1 MSLFIGKL
9 ILTVPVA
16 YALVYSLLNPAADAG
31 VFRELNAIGPTGG
44 VVVTLVF
51 LAAVFLYCRDLQRS
65 LTLVKPESRAASPRS
80 VWLMF
85 VLPYNFIED
94 FFIVVHVAQSLR
106 REARR
111 NEALRPFRSFGLVS
125 GLGWCTAQ
133 IVSLI
138 PHELGAAAGLFALP
152 LWGVHWRLIRMTN
165 AALAKAAC
173 DAQSPLDVATRSP
186 GNST

>member
-1 MSLFIGKL
+1 MLLFIGKL

-16 YALVYSLLNPAADAG
+16 YALAYPLRNPGSGEG
-31 VFRELNAIGPTGG
+31 VFGELNVIGPTGG
-44 VVVTLVF
+44 AIIALVF

-65 LTLVKPESRAASPRS
+65 LTLVKPESRVASPRS

-106 REARR
+106 REARQ

-138 PHELGAAAGLFALP
+138 PHDVGSLAGLLALP
-152 LWGVHWRLIRMTN
+152 LWGAHWRLIRKTN
-165 AALAKAAC
+165 AALAF
-173 DAQSPLDVATRSP
+173 PTHRSA
-186 GNST
+186 SRKTA